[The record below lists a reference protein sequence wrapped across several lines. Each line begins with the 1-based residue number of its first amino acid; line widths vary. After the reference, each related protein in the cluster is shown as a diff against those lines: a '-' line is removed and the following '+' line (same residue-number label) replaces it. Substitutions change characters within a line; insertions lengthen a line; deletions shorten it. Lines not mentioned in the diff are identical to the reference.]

1 MCVSG
6 AELVWWVATGGG
18 GGGGS
23 VEETSTSGARKINVY
38 YYDDVE
44 LPRRA
49 AAPLRCVY
57 EEINFDVCAS
67 RALYNGSI

>member
-1 MCVSG
+1 MCVRCR
-6 AELVWWVATGGG
+6 VCIWWVATCGGG
-18 GGGGS
+18 GDGGS

-44 LPRRA
+44 LP
-49 AAPLRCVY
+49 PLRY